1 MGGFKGLLSHKG
13 KHEATGF
20 VLCMSFLFVCFVL
33 FLTGFLCVAWAVLE
47 LTL

>member
-13 KHEATGF
+13 KHEAF

-33 FLTGFLCVAWAVLE
+33 FLTGFLCVAWAVLD
-47 LTL
+47 LAL